1 MWLKILDSNFI
12 FKVANK
18 CLNVRRGIRSVL
30 SLLLSSYETLV
41 SVKRNLGRKNI
52 EENLDFVENSN
63 FIRGTAEHV
72 FANVPL

>member
-1 MWLKILDSNFI
+1 MWLKIWGSNFR

-18 CLNVRRGIRSVL
+18 CLNVWRGIKSVL
-30 SLLLSSYETLV
+30 SLLVSSCETLV
-41 SVKRNLGRKNI
+41 FVKGNLGKKKI

-63 FIRGTAEHV
+63 FIRGTPEHV